1 MKPFETQEELIY
13 ALIIDDLEGS
23 ISPENKQ
30 LLEKWRAEGP
40 DREKTYQDFLSV
52 QVNMDKLYRKNG
64 YDIQTSWE
72 SLNRKITAQDD
83 EPGTIVKPLRNT
95 SLWYKIAAAVLLTC
109 ALGYYFIEQSRYVLI
124 STADNAAITRMVL
137 PDGTEVNLNAATKI
151 KYRKDNFEENRKLE
165 LLSGEVFIHVIK
177 HTSSQFRVELGDV
190 EAEDI
195 GTSFNVTRNDEKIT
209 VVVEEGKVALKHL
222 DLNQEILLTAG
233 KLGVYDTKRKHLLA
247 ADNLDVNYK
256 AWLDKDFVFQEIPV
270 VQVAEQLQKVYQVPI
285 DIRGARLKDRKLTA
299 RLHYQT
305 LDSVLAVVSASLQCK
320 VTKEKDTYVLS
331 DN

>member
-83 EPGTIVKPLRNT
+83 EPGTVVKPLRNT

-109 ALGYYFIEQSRYVLI
+109 ALGYYFIDQSRYVLI

-165 LLSGEVFIHVIK
+165 LLRGEVFIHVIK
-177 HTSSQFRVELGDV
+177 QTSSQFRVELGDV